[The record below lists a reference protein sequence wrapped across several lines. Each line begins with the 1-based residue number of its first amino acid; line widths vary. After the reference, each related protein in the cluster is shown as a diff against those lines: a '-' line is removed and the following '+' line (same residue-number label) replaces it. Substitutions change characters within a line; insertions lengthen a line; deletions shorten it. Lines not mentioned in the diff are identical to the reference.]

1 MVTPLEV
8 VHINGVG
15 WYEETAQ
22 PQGIWRLSLVTYGK
36 CVYWVNG
43 DKQIMQK
50 GELLLIPGGVPYYG
64 KSIPTV
70 THTQI
75 VILLKQDEAGGLPA
89 LEQHHALWHRPGCY
103 ELLHQ
108 RMKSIQQQW
117 EERPSYYVMMS
128 QALLMEVLIYINRE
142 LDRGVISPEKH
153 RYVERMKRYI
163 EQHYREK
170 VTKEELG
177 DEIGKSP
184 NYAAA
189 LFKSITNQTISEY
202 VHDQRM
208 KRALYLL
215 TESQLS
221 IQEIAEFLGYRDLS
235 YFYRV
240 FKRLMGSPPS
250 DLLQER
256 PPVI

>member
-8 VHINGVG
+8 RHINGVG
-15 WYEETAQ
+15 WFEEAVQKQQT
-22 PQGIWRLSLVTYGK
+22 WRLSLVTYGK

-43 DKQIMQK
+43 EKLIMEK
-50 GELLLIPGGVPYYG
+50 GELLIIPGGVVYYG

-75 VILLKQDEAGGLPA
+75 VVQLTGQTPESLSA
-89 LEQHHALWHRPGCY
+89 LDRAEVLRHKPGCY
-103 ELLHQ
+103 ELIHE
-108 RMKSIQQQW
+108 RMKTIHQQW
-117 EERPSYYVMMS
+117 QERPSYYVMMS
-128 QALLMEVLIYINRE
+128 QALLMEVLIYVNRE
-142 LDRGVISPEKH
+142 LDRGIIPPERH
-153 RYVERMKRYI
+153 MQAERMKRYI
-163 EQHYREK
+163 ERHYREK

-177 DEIGKSP
+177 DEIGKTP

-189 LFKSITNQTISEY
+189 LFKSMTNQTISQY

-208 KRALYLL
+208 KRAVYLL

-221 IQEIAEFLGYRDLS
+221 IQEVAEFLGYRDLS
-235 YFYRV
+235 YFYRI
-240 FKRLMGSPPS
+240 FKRIIGSPPS
-250 DLLQER
+250 DFLHER

>member
-8 VHINGVG
+8 RHINGVG
-15 WYEETAQ
+15 WFEEAVQTQ
-22 PQGIWRLSLVTYGK
+22 ETWRLSLVTYGK

-43 DKQIMQK
+43 EKQIMEK
-50 GELLLIPGGVPYYG
+50 GELLIIPGGVAYYG

-75 VILLKQDEAGGLPA
+75 VVQLTGDTPESLSA
-89 LEQHHALWHRPGCY
+89 LERAEVLRHKPGCY
-103 ELLHQ
+103 ELIHE
-108 RMKSIQQQW
+108 RMKAIHQQW
-117 EERPSYYVMMS
+117 QERPSYYVMMS
-128 QALLMEVLIYINRE
+128 QALLMEVLIYVNRE
-142 LDRGVISPEKH
+142 LDRGIIPPERH
-153 RYVERMKRYI
+153 IQAERMKRYI
-163 EQHYREK
+163 ERHYREK

-177 DEIGKSP
+177 DEIGKTP

-189 LFKSITNQTISEY
+189 LFKSMTNQTISQY

-208 KRALYLL
+208 KRAIYLL

-221 IQEIAEFLGYRDLS
+221 IQEVAEFLGYRDLS
-235 YFYRV
+235 YFYRI
-240 FKRLMGSPPS
+240 FKRIIGSPPS
-250 DLLQER
+250 DFLHER

>member
-1 MVTPLEV
+1 MITPLEV
-8 VHINGVG
+8 RHINGVG
-15 WYEETAQ
+15 WYEEAVQTE
-22 PQGIWRLSLVTYGK
+22 GTWRLSLVTYGK

-43 DKQIMQK
+43 EKQIMEK
-50 GELLLIPGGVPYYG
+50 GELLLIPGDVSYYG

-75 VILLKQDEAGGLPA
+75 VVHLQGDYADGLPA
-89 LEQHHALWHRPGCY
+89 LERAEALRHRPGCY
-103 ELLHQ
+103 ELIHE
-108 RMKSIQQQW
+108 RMKAIHQQW
-117 EERPSYYVMMS
+117 QERPSYYVMMS
-128 QALLMEVLIYINRE
+128 QALLMEVLIYVNRE
-142 LDRGVISPEKH
+142 LDRGVIPPEKH
-153 RYVERMKRYI
+153 MHAERMKRYI
-163 EQHYREK
+163 ERHYREK
-170 VTKEELG
+170 LTKDDLG
-177 DEIGKSP
+177 DAIGKTP

-189 LFKSITNQTISEY
+189 LFKSMTNQTISQY

-235 YFYRV
+235 YFYRI
-240 FKRLMGSPPS
+240 FKRITGTQPS
-250 DLLQER
+250 DWLHER

>member
-1 MVTPLEV
+1 
-8 VHINGVG
+8 
-15 WYEETAQ
+15 
-22 PQGIWRLSLVTYGK
+22 
-36 CVYWVNG
+36 
-43 DKQIMQK
+43 
-50 GELLLIPGGVPYYG
+50 
-64 KSIPTV
+64 
-70 THTQI
+70 
-75 VILLKQDEAGGLPA
+75 
-89 LEQHHALWHRPGCY
+89 
-103 ELLHQ
+103 
-108 RMKSIQQQW
+108 MKSIQQQW

-142 LDRGVISPEKH
+142 LDRGVISPERH

-189 LFKSITNQTISEY
+189 LFKSITNQTISQY

-256 PPVI
+256 PPVV

>member
-1 MVTPLEV
+1 MITPLEV
-8 VHINGVG
+8 RHINGVG
-15 WYEETAQ
+15 WYEEAVQ
-22 PQGIWRLSLVTYGK
+22 SEGIWRLSLVTYGK

-43 DKQIMQK
+43 EKQIMEK
-50 GELLLIPGGVPYYG
+50 GELLLIPGGVSYYG

-75 VILLKQDEAGGLPA
+75 VVHLQGDQADALPA
-89 LEQHHALWHRPGCY
+89 LERTEVVRHKPGCY
-103 ELLHQ
+103 ELIHE
-108 RMKSIQQQW
+108 RMKAIHQQW
-117 EERPSYYVMMS
+117 QERPSYYVMMS
-128 QALLMEVLIYINRE
+128 QALLMEVLIYVNRE
-142 LDRGVISPEKH
+142 LDRGVIPPEKH
-153 RYVERMKRYI
+153 THAERMKRYI
-163 EQHYREK
+163 ERHYREK
-170 VTKEELG
+170 LTKEDLG
-177 DEIGKSP
+177 DEIGKTP

-189 LFKSITNQTISEY
+189 LFKSMTNQTISQY

-235 YFYRV
+235 YFYRI
-240 FKRLMGSPPS
+240 FKRITGTHPS
-250 DLLQER
+250 DWLHER

>member
-8 VHINGVG
+8 RHINGVG
-15 WYEETAQ
+15 WFEEAVQTQ
-22 PQGIWRLSLVTYGK
+22 ETWRLSLVTYGK

-43 DKQIMQK
+43 EKQIMEI
-50 GELLLIPGGVPYYG
+50 GELLIIPGGVAYYG

-75 VILLKQDEAGGLPA
+75 VVQLTGETPESLSA
-89 LEQHHALWHRPGCY
+89 LERAEVLRHKPGCY
-103 ELLHQ
+103 ELIHE
-108 RMKSIQQQW
+108 RMKAIHQQW
-117 EERPSYYVMMS
+117 QERPSYYVMMS
-128 QALLMEVLIYINRE
+128 QALLMEVLIYVNRE
-142 LDRGVISPEKH
+142 LDRGIIPPERH
-153 RYVERMKRYI
+153 IQAERMKRYI
-163 EQHYREK
+163 ERHYREK

-177 DEIGKSP
+177 DEIGKTP

-189 LFKSITNQTISEY
+189 LFKSMTNQTISQY

-208 KRALYLL
+208 KRAIYLL

-221 IQEIAEFLGYRDLS
+221 IQEVAEFLGYRDLS
-235 YFYRV
+235 YFYRI
-240 FKRLMGSPPS
+240 FKRIIGSQPS
-250 DLLQER
+250 DFLHER

>member
-1 MVTPLEV
+1 MVTPLDV
-8 VHINGVG
+8 RHINGVG
-15 WYEETAQ
+15 WYEKAVQSQAT
-22 PQGIWRLSLVTYGK
+22 WRLSLVTYGK

-43 DKQIMQK
+43 EKQIMEK
-50 GELLLIPGGVPYYG
+50 GELLLIPAGIPYYG

-75 VILLKQDEAGGLPA
+75 VVQLQGDHAKGLPA
-89 LEQHHALWHRPGCY
+89 LERKEVLRHKPACY
-103 ELLHQ
+103 ELIHE
-108 RMKSIQQQW
+108 RMKAIQQQW
-117 EERPSYYVMMS
+117 QERPSYYVMMS

-142 LDRGVISPEKH
+142 LDRGVIPPERH
-153 RYVERMKRYI
+153 VHAERMKRYI
-163 EQHYREK
+163 ERHYRQR

-177 DEIGKSP
+177 DEIGKTP

-189 LFKSITNQTISEY
+189 LFKSMTNQTISQY

-208 KRALYLL
+208 KRAVYLL

-235 YFYRV
+235 YFYRI
-240 FKRLMGSPPS
+240 FKRLMGRPPS
-250 DLLQER
+250 DLLHER
-256 PPVI
+256 PPIV

>member
-8 VHINGVG
+8 RHINGVG
-15 WYEETAQ
+15 WFEEAVQTQ
-22 PQGIWRLSLVTYGK
+22 QTWRLSLVTYGK

-43 DKQIMQK
+43 EKLIMEK
-50 GELLLIPGGVPYYG
+50 GELLIIPGGVAYYG

-75 VILLKQDEAGGLPA
+75 VVQLTGQTPESLSA
-89 LEQHHALWHRPGCY
+89 LDRAEVLRHKPGCY
-103 ELLHQ
+103 ELIHE
-108 RMKSIQQQW
+108 RMKTIHQQW
-117 EERPSYYVMMS
+117 QERPSYYVMMS
-128 QALLMEVLIYINRE
+128 QALLMEVLIYVNRE
-142 LDRGVISPEKH
+142 MDRGIIPPERH
-153 RYVERMKRYI
+153 MQAERMKRYI
-163 EQHYREK
+163 ERHYREK

-177 DEIGKSP
+177 DEIGKTP

-189 LFKSITNQTISEY
+189 LFKSMTNQTISQY

-208 KRALYLL
+208 KRAVYLL

-221 IQEIAEFLGYRDLS
+221 IQEVAEFLGYRDLS
-235 YFYRV
+235 YFYRI
-240 FKRLMGSPPS
+240 FKRIIGSPPS
-250 DLLQER
+250 DFLHER

>member
-8 VHINGVG
+8 RHINGVG
-15 WYEETAQ
+15 WYEEAVQSQQT
-22 PQGIWRLSLVTYGK
+22 WRLSLVTYGK

-43 DKQIMQK
+43 DKQIMEK
-50 GELLLIPGGVPYYG
+50 GELLLIPGGTPYYG

-75 VILLKQDEAGGLPA
+75 VIQLQRDHTETLPA
-89 LEQHHALWHRPGCY
+89 LERYEALRHKPGCY
-103 ELLHQ
+103 ELIHQ
-108 RMKSIQQQW
+108 RMSAIYQQW
-117 EERPSYYVMMS
+117 QERPSYYVMMS
-128 QALLMEVLIYINRE
+128 QALLMEVLIYMNRE
-142 LDRGVISPEKH
+142 LDRGVIPPERH
-153 RYVERMKRYI
+153 NHVERMKRYI
-163 EQHYREK
+163 ERHYREK

-177 DEIGKSP
+177 DEINKTP

-189 LFKSITNQTISEY
+189 LFKSMTNQTISQY

-208 KRALYLL
+208 KRAIYLL

-235 YFYRV
+235 YFYRI
-240 FKRLMGSPPS
+240 FKRITGSPPS
-250 DLLQER
+250 DLLHER
-256 PPVI
+256 PPIA

>member
-8 VHINGVG
+8 RHINGVG
-15 WYEETAQ
+15 WYEEAVQSQAT
-22 PQGIWRLSLVTYGK
+22 WRLSLVTYGK

-43 DKQIMQK
+43 EKQIMEK
-50 GELLLIPGGVPYYG
+50 GELLLIPAGIPYYG

-75 VILLKQDEAGGLPA
+75 VVQLQGDHAQGLPA
-89 LEQHHALWHRPGCY
+89 LERREALRHKPGCY
-103 ELLHQ
+103 ELIHE
-108 RMKSIQQQW
+108 RMKAIQQQW
-117 EERPSYYVMMS
+117 QERPSYYVMMS

-142 LDRGVISPEKH
+142 LDRGVIPPERH
-153 RYVERMKRYI
+153 VHAERMKRYI
-163 EQHYREK
+163 ERHYREK

-177 DEIGKSP
+177 DEIGKTP

-189 LFKSITNQTISEY
+189 LFKSMTNQTISQY

-208 KRALYLL
+208 KRAVYLL

-235 YFYRV
+235 YFYRI
-240 FKRLMGSPPS
+240 FKRLMGSSPS
-250 DLLQER
+250 DLLHER
-256 PPVI
+256 PPII

>member
-1 MVTPLEV
+1 M
-8 VHINGVG
+8 
-15 WYEETAQ
+15 
-22 PQGIWRLSLVTYGK
+22 
-36 CVYWVNG
+36 
-43 DKQIMQK
+43 
-50 GELLLIPGGVPYYG
+50 LIPGGIPYYR

-75 VILLKQDEAGGLPA
+75 VIILKQGDTDTLPA
-89 LEQHHALWHRPGCY
+89 LEQREPLRHRPGCY
-103 ELLHQ
+103 ELILR
-108 RMKSIQQQW
+108 RMKAIQRQW
-117 EERPSYYVMMS
+117 EEQPSYYVMMS

-142 LDRGVISPEKH
+142 LDRGIIPPERH

-163 EQHYREK
+163 EQHYRER
-170 VTKEELG
+170 VTKEDLG

-189 LFKSITNQTISEY
+189 LFKNVTNQTISEY

-215 TESQLS
+215 TESRLT

-235 YFYRV
+235 YFYRI

-256 PPVI
+256 PPII